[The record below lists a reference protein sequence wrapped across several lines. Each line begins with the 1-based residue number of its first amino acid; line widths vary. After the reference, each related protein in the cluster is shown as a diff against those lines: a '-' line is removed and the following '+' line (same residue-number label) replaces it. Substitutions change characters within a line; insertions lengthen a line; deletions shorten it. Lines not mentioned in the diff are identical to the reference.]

1 MTQNSL
7 YFFQL
12 EMQSQVVGD
21 ETRIVKNSFMILL
34 VYFERCDVI
43 SGKITQTP
51 FSQVLYTYLSTINV
65 FFHQYH
71 TAT

>member
-12 EMQSQVVGD
+12 EMMQSQVVGD

-51 FSQVLYTYLSTINV
+51 FSQV
-65 FFHQYH
+65 
-71 TAT
+71 

>member
-21 ETRIVKNSFMILL
+21 ETRIVKNSFMILV

-51 FSQVLYTYLSTINV
+51 FSHIMAQIFCSTRRLV
-65 FFHQYH
+65 EDFLLDV
-71 TAT
+71 

>member
-51 FSQVLYTYLSTINV
+51 FSHV
-65 FFHQYH
+65 
-71 TAT
+71 